1 MKRITLDTNIII
13 SILIFNSKELDRLFY
28 HVVLD
33 HYLVLSTYIIVELK
47 MVVQRKFPDKKKVLE
62 EFLKE
67 LPFELSYTPKN
78 IDNSLFEIRDKKD
91 YPILYSAIVE
101 EVDNFITGDQD
112 FSSVDINKPEI
123 LTPREFLDK
132 YC

>member
-1 MKRITLDTNIII
+1 
-13 SILIFNSKELDRLFY
+13 
-28 HVVLD
+28 
-33 HYLVLSTYIIVELK
+33 

-123 LTPREFLDK
+123 LIPREFLDK

>member
-1 MKRITLDTNIII
+1 MKRIMLDTNIII
-13 SILIFNSKELDRLFY
+13 SILIFNSKELNRLFY

-33 HYLVLSTYIIVELK
+33 HHLVLSTYIIDELK
-47 MVVQRKFPDKKKVLE
+47 MVVHRKFPDKKKALE

-67 LPFELSYTPKN
+67 LPFELCYTPKN
-78 IDNSLFEIRDKKD
+78 IDRTLFEIRDMKD
-91 YPILYSAIVE
+91 YPILYSAIIE
-101 EVDNFITGDQD
+101 EVEIFITGDKD

-123 LTPREFLDK
+123 LTPRKFLDK

>member
-1 MKRITLDTNIII
+1 
-13 SILIFNSKELDRLFY
+13 
-28 HVVLD
+28 
-33 HYLVLSTYIIVELK
+33 

-101 EVDNFITGDQD
+101 EVDIFITGDQD

>member
-1 MKRITLDTNIII
+1 MMRITLDTNIII
-13 SILIFNSKELDRLFY
+13 SILIFKSKDLDKLFY

-33 HYLVLSTYIIVELK
+33 HYLVLSTYIIDELK
-47 MVVQRKFPDKKKVLE
+47 MVVQRKFPDKRKALE
-62 EFLKE
+62 RFLEE

-78 IDNSLFEIRDKKD
+78 IDGSLFDIRDKKD
-91 YPILYSAIVE
+91 YPILYSAIIE
-101 EVDNFITGDQD
+101 EVDLFITGDKD
-112 FSSVDINKPEI
+112 FSSVDIIKPEI